1 MLQASRDKDD
11 PNLTAKLDG
20 LTDEPQRRLL
30 SRLMTWAGIALF
42 MASAAIFAA
51 RSETGSQ
58 RIARLFTPV
67 PPAQVA
73 QRPEPPRQPAS
84 DPMLVYETRRLADQ
98 LRVMA
103 AEREALVDR
112 LAAIERSVGDVTASI
127 SRPEQSQPRPV
138 RVIEA
143 APPAQPA
150 AIPVQ
155 ATAPAAPPT
164 ASSAQTPP
172 SAAASAQPVT
182 APPASVAGTAPTTA
196 PVPSPPPM
204 QVATAAPP
212 EAQESSTMRTE
223 FGVDVAGEATMEA
236 LRARWQQ
243 FRNQHGP
250 IMEGLRPV
258 VAVQEGRQG
267 AVELRLVIGPLSNAN
282 AATRL
287 CATLSSAGVNC
298 KPAVFDGQ
306 RLAVR

>member
-1 MLQASRDKDD
+1 MLKASRDKDD
-11 PNLTAKLDG
+11 ADLTAKLDG
-20 LTDEPQRRLL
+20 LTDESPRRLM

-42 MASAAIFAA
+42 MVSAAIIAT
-51 RSETGSQ
+51 RSEAGSH
-58 RIARLFTPV
+58 RIARLFAPAPPV
-67 PPAQVA
+67 QVA
-73 QRPEPPRQPAS
+73 QRAEPPRQPAA

-103 AEREALVDR
+103 AEREAMIDR
-112 LAAIERSVGDVTASI
+112 LAAVERTVGDVTASI
-127 SRPEQSQPRPV
+127 PRPEPAQSRPV
-138 RVIEA
+138 RVIE
-143 APPAQPA
+143 
-150 AIPVQ
+150 
-155 ATAPAAPPT
+155 TAPLP
-164 ASSAQTPP
+164 
-172 SAAASAQPVT
+172 AAASQPP
-182 APPASVAGTAPTTA
+182 APPVPAPGAAPVAA
-196 PVPSPPPM
+196 PVPSPPPG
-204 QVATAAPP
+204 QTAAAPP
-212 EAQESSTMRTE
+212 DTQESTAIRTE
-223 FGVDVAGEATMEA
+223 FGVDIAGEATMDA

-267 AVELRLVIGPLSNAN
+267 AVELRLVVGPLSNAN